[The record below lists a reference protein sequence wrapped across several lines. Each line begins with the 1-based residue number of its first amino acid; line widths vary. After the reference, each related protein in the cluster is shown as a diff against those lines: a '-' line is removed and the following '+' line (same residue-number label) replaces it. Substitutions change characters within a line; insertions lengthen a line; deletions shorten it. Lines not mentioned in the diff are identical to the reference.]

1 MKSIKVPDEVM
12 KILQKVMYSTDS
24 DDDFIFPI
32 FNDGIFLLLATKLL
46 QKEFDEI
53 KRHPNSLKEFQKEM
67 LRQIQKLQRDG
78 MIPLDAKKIRKD
90 ILE

>member
-12 KILQKVMYSTDS
+12 KILQKVMYSVDD

-32 FNDGIFLLLATKLL
+32 FNDGIFLLLASKLL

-53 KRHPNSLKEFQKEM
+53 KRHPSTLKQFQKDM
-67 LRQIQKLQRDG
+67 LKQIQKLQRDG
-78 MIPLDAKKIRKD
+78 IIPLDAKKIRKD